1 MAIIYAV
8 VGIVF
13 FLLFASSPTGVPGN
27 ILNALPSNSFYNIV
41 VSILMVVTCIGGF
54 PLYMGPAH
62 EVVEGDW
69 GEMTSNK
76 YFITNKRYILF
87 RVIEII
93 LISIVAALV
102 PSFSDI
108 LGFNIL
114 CVFDSV

>member
-1 MAIIYAV
+1 
-8 VGIVF
+8 
-13 FLLFASSPTGVPGN
+13 
-27 ILNALPSNSFYNIV
+27 
-41 VSILMVVTCIGGF
+41 MVVTCIGGF

-76 YFITNKRYILF
+76 FFITNKRYILF
-87 RVIEII
+87 RVMEII
-93 LISIVAALV
+93 VISIIAALV

-114 CVFDSV
+114 MYVKCVEFLNCQLVILLQFS

>member
-1 MAIIYAV
+1 
-8 VGIVF
+8 
-13 FLLFASSPTGVPGN
+13 
-27 ILNALPSNSFYNIV
+27 
-41 VSILMVVTCIGGF
+41 
-54 PLYMGPAH
+54 MGPAH

-93 LISIVAALV
+93 VISIVAALV

-114 CVFDSV
+114 CALIVFDSFIVTWQFFLCSCSIDSPMSNSSHFDEKANDNGEYHR

>member
-1 MAIIYAV
+1 
-8 VGIVF
+8 
-13 FLLFASSPTGVPGN
+13 
-27 ILNALPSNSFYNIV
+27 
-41 VSILMVVTCIGGF
+41 MVVTCIGGF